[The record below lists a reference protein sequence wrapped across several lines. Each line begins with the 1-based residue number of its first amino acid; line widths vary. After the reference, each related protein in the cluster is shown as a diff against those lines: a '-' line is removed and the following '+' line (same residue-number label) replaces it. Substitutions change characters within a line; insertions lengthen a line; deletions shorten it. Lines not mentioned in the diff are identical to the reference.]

1 MGVKKEA
8 QNGENTSM
16 HVSILW
22 YINFNSL
29 PTNDGV
35 CRHDAMRI
43 KRPMTAYAVMKNDR
57 ALAVKR
63 HARESPQWF
72 DVVIMN

>member
-1 MGVKKEA
+1 MP
-8 QNGENTSM
+8 SL
-16 HVSILW
+16 HVFFNLTILCT
-22 YINFNSL
+22 YIFLVHFNSL

-35 CRHDAMRI
+35 CRHDAMRV

-63 HARESPQWF
+63 HARESPQRF
-72 DVVIMN
+72 DDVIMN